1 PQSFQRLRARAH
13 ALVILNRPVVQFLG
27 QMNVV
32 QIAGDLL
39 IRQFQI
45 DGGTD
50 ERTELI
56 DVRLISDASPPR
68 ASVRVS
74 RRSRTRMLPLK
85 VNTWK
90 TPMRAAALRLR
101 HGLPSLTVA

>member
-1 PQSFQRLRARAH
+1 MF
-13 ALVILNRPVVQFLG
+13 
-27 QMNVV
+27 
-32 QIAGDLL
+32 
-39 IRQFQI
+39 
-45 DGGTD
+45 
-50 ERTELI
+50 
-56 DVRLISDASPPR
+56 RLISDASPPR

-101 HGLPSLTVA
+101 HAAGVVGQPDQHAGAPRVEDPAENVGFVADGLEGTELGLDLLAVLGLHLGAHRLLAVANW